1 MFFDNTTRAFGNDSS
16 VPYRAPPRC
25 PSASRSLKPP
35 DPSQQTDPFSACGTA
50 GTAGYQT
57 SPHVVAILGSEDWY
71 GYSYGWGGDE
81 VALGRAGML
90 GTQHSGTT

>member
-1 MFFDNTTRAFGNDSS
+1 MRRPA
-16 VPYRAPPRC
+16 APPRVAL
-25 PSASRSLKPP
+25 PSR
-35 DPSQQTDPFSACGTA
+35 QTLLSTLNDFLFGYGAA